1 MTDLKSKVID
11 KLKTKDHK
19 VDDKETSKSLDQ
31 FLKDKADARKKAKIQ
46 YNFDRLKMYFG
57 EPYQVVDG
65 VTIYEP
71 TIGQIL
77 DYGESEFYGMLNV
90 WIAHPTQYRVKLW
103 DMGIDW
109 NKISDFELFCSLS
122 RNYTPDKTGII
133 FKDVDWSKFKAIKYD
148 LSEEQ
153 IKINEEHKDD
163 KEFKPF
169 EPKMFLVNEEQS
181 IIIDETSYLKMAEYL
196 RTMFNIFPKVEKA
209 KGKATKEA
217 LIQEDRGLYAKK
229 DDENS
234 SFLLPLVSSCVNH
247 PGFKYKLKELKDVG
261 IVEFMDSVQRLQVYE
276 STKSLMSGMYSGFA
290 DMSKV
295 DKKLFNFMREL
306 D

>member
-1 MTDLKSKVID
+1 MID
-11 KLKTKDHK
+11 LKTKSK
-19 VDDKETSKSLDQ
+19 SEESSKSLDD
-31 FLKDKADARKKAKIQ
+31 FLRDKAEKRKKATQK
-46 YNFDRLKMYFG
+46 YDFDRLKMYFG
-57 EPYQVVDG
+57 EPYTVTDNLVV
-65 VTIYEP
+65 YEP

-77 DYGESEFYGMLNV
+77 EFGESEFYGMLNV

-122 RNYTPDKTGII
+122 RSYTPDKTHLI
-133 FKDVDWSKFKAIKYD
+133 FKDVDWSKFKTIKYD

-153 IKINEEHKDD
+153 VKINEEHKGEKDYQ
-163 KEFKPF
+163 PI
-169 EPKMFLVNEEQS
+169 EPKMFLVSEEQS
-181 IIIDETSYLKMAEYL
+181 IIIDEKAYSKMAEYL

-217 LIQEDRGLYAKK
+217 LIEDDRGLYAKK
-229 DDENS
+229 DDDNK
-234 SFLLPLVSSCVNH
+234 SFLLPLISSCINH
-247 PGFKYKLKELKDVG
+247 PGFKYKLQELKDVG

-276 STKSLMSGMYSGFA
+276 STKSLMGGMYSGFA

-295 DKKLFNFMREL
+295 DKKLFNFMRDL
-306 D
+306 DS